1 VLCEKPLVT
10 TYREADQLVTLAR
23 ENHTFLMEAL
33 WTRCMPV
40 LIEEHHASLMNALA
54 RLVSASPICSLR
66 SMMTL

>member
-1 VLCEKPLVT
+1 
-10 TYREADQLVTLAR
+10 VTLAR